1 MRIKEVAKN
10 KLLKGAIKRIEEKYE
25 EELKKRERGEFEEA
39 EDSLGIT
46 ILWWVSGFLLITADI
61 LEAILNLIS
70 TATGYVLFSIPYIT
84 LIFSVPGGVIFIIL
98 IWHYIRNNVIGRIE
112 GLIYIFFVCF
122 DIIVTFFPIIQ
133 TAGILPIK
141 TISRFISRWRIVRL
155 MQFRKRIKGEKKEEV

>member
-1 MRIKEVAKN
+1 MRIKTE
-10 KLLKGAIKRIEEKYE
+10 KLLEYAKKRIAEEYE
-25 EELKKRERGEFEEA
+25 KELEKRERGEFEEA

-46 ILWWVSGFLLITADI
+46 ILWWISGFLLIAADI

-70 TATGYVLFSIPYIT
+70 TATGYALFIIPYIT
-84 LIFSVPGGVIFIIL
+84 SIFSVPGGVIFIIL
-98 IWHYIRNNVIGRIE
+98 IWHYIKNNVIGRIE

-141 TISRFISRWRIVRL
+141 TISRSISRWRIVRL
-155 MQFRKRIKGEKKEEV
+155 MKIRKRIKGEKEEEE

>member
-1 MRIKEVAKN
+1 MRIKTE
-10 KLLKGAIKRIEEKYE
+10 KLLKYAKKRIAEVYEK
-25 EELKKRERGEFEEA
+25 ELKKRERGEFEEA

-46 ILWWVSGFLLITADI
+46 ILWWISGFFLITADI

-70 TATGYVLFSIPYIT
+70 TATGYALFIIPYIT
-84 LIFSVPGGVIFIIL
+84 LIFAVPGGVIFIIL

-122 DIIVTFFPIIQ
+122 DIIVTLFPILQ

-141 TISRFISRWRIVRL
+141 TISRSISRWRIVRL
-155 MQFRKRIKGEKKEEV
+155 MKIRKRIKGEKEEEE

>member
-1 MRIKEVAKN
+1 MRIKTE
-10 KLLKGAIKRIEEKYE
+10 KLLEYAKKRIAEEYE
-25 EELKKRERGEFEEA
+25 KELEKREKGEFEEA

-46 ILWWVSGFLLITADI
+46 ILWWASGFLLITADI

-70 TATGYVLFSIPYIT
+70 TATGYALFIIPYIT

-122 DIIVTFFPIIQ
+122 DIIVTLFPIVQ

-141 TISRFISRWRIVRL
+141 TIARSISRWRIVRL
-155 MQFRKRIKGEKKEEV
+155 MKIRKRIKAENKEEE